1 MRLSPV
7 NEQHVQWKIIAG
19 WKPKFRSSKG
29 TQAKAEV
36 EASTIHSEYS
46 GGLTVAR
53 CFADE
58 LEDVVTGGLRAFSQH
73 LSVEMIMGTY

>member
-29 TQAKAEV
+29 N
-36 EASTIHSEYS
+36 
-46 GGLTVAR
+46 
-53 CFADE
+53 E
-58 LEDVVTGGLRAFSQH
+58 LEDVVTGGLRAFSQQ